1 MVLGPVRD
9 TFRAIAV
16 TVVPEA
22 SSLDEAGWSALEGLV
37 EKTLEPRPAAM
48 KRQLVAFVRAIEHLP
63 RLRWGRGFT
72 ALTAERRTRVL
83 SGLEHA
89 PLLLLRRGF
98 WGLRTLVFL
107 GYYARPEA
115 AATIGYRADARGWE
129 ARRHE

>member
-1 MVLGPVRD
+1 MLLAPVRG

-22 SSLDEAGWSALEGLV
+22 AGLDEAGWAALEDLV
-37 EKTLEPRPAAM
+37 EKALEARPDAM

-63 RLRWGRGFT
+63 RLRWGRAFT
-72 ALTAERRTRVL
+72 DLSADRRARVL
-83 SGLEHA
+83 SALEHA
-89 PLLLLRRGF
+89 PVLLLRRGF

-115 AATIGYRADARGWE
+115 AAAIGYRADARGWE
-129 ARRHE
+129 ARRA

>member
-1 MVLGPVRD
+1 VLAPVRR

-22 SSLDEAGWSALEGLV
+22 SALDEPGWAALEGLV
-37 EKTLEPRPAAM
+37 EKALEPRPDAM
-48 KRQLVAFVRAIEHLP
+48 KRQLAAFVRAIEHLP
-63 RLRWGRGFT
+63 RVRWGRGFT
-72 ALTAERRTRVL
+72 DLPPDRRARVL
-83 SGLEHA
+83 SALEHA

-115 AATIGYRADARGWE
+115 AAAIGYRADARGWE
-129 ARRHE
+129 ARRT